1 MPRILSESDVAGFRE
16 RICEA
21 AERLFSERGPDA
33 VTMRQLASEL
43 GVSPM
48 TPYRYFK
55 DKDAILAAVRTAAF
69 DRFAQALEAAH
80 AVPGDARSKGAK
92 VGEAYLDFAFAHPQT
107 YKLMFDL
114 HQPNELNY
122 PDLRRAAERARRTM
136 SDYVRDLIE
145 ASVLSG
151 DPDEIGAMFWA
162 ATHGVVLLAL
172 AGKLDPGTDPRKLA
186 SSLRHALSR
195 ALRPH

>member
-1 MPRILSESDVAGFRE
+1 MPRTLSESDVAGFRE
-16 RICEA
+16 RLCEA

-55 DKDAILAAVRTAAF
+55 DKDDILATVRAGAF
-69 DRFAQALEAAH
+69 DRFAQALEAAYGE
-80 AVPGDARSKGAK
+80 PGDARSKGAK
-92 VGEAYLDFAFAHPQT
+92 VAEAYLDFAFAHPQT

-122 PDLRRAAERARRTM
+122 PDLRRAAERAGRTM
-136 SDYVRDLIE
+136 SDYVKGLI
-145 ASVLSG
+145 ADGVLAG
-151 DPDEIGAMFWA
+151 DPEEIGAMFWA

-172 AGKLDPGTDPRKLA
+172 AGKLDPERDPRKLA
-186 SSLRHALSR
+186 SNLSHALSR
-195 ALRPH
+195 GLRPH